1 MEKIIDK
8 INVVVFEVNSISGT
22 ISRDTDSGDDAK
34 AFTQGAVRYIDPLQL
49 RVFAAARQAA
59 QRLCRNT
66 AVRFLSGW
74 AVPDE
79 ALPRMVA
86 NLQPIAQNV
95 ETAKAELVAN
105 WDDLLERWRRQV
117 PSVAPFAHRFPT
129 AAYAAQGTSAK
140 LSVYR
145 IHPTPTDNLSSL
157 PIKDGLTE
165 EVENLSTRVLQEI
178 AADVQD
184 TWKSGS
190 TQATQ
195 RIRKLTSR
203 ISEKCKTL
211 EFLGGN
217 LGNLAGFID
226 EALARIPSGGV
237 IAGADFA
244 ILASILSVLSS
255 PERMKGISQMAADTG
270 CKNAADSFF
279 LNKNGSASTGHTV
292 VRRPTYGTKAPVDVL
307 SMEVAPI
314 VLPKSSINKK
324 MTSSAWNW

>member
-22 ISRDTDSGDDAK
+22 ISRDADTGMDEK
-34 AFTQGAVRYIDPLQL
+34 AFTQGSVRYIDPLQL

-79 ALPRMVA
+79 ALPRLVA

-95 ETAKAELVAN
+95 ETAKADLVKN
-105 WDDLLERWRRQV
+105 WDVLLARWRQQV
-117 PSVAPFAHRFPT
+117 PSIAPFAHRFPN
-129 AAYAAQGTSAK
+129 AAYAAHQTNAR

-145 IHPTPTDNLSSL
+145 IHPTQTDSLSAS

-184 TWKSGS
+184 TWKPGS

-195 RIRKLTSR
+195 RIRKLLSR
-203 ISEKCKTL
+203 LSDKCKTL

-217 LGNLAGFID
+217 LGHLAGFID
-226 EALARIPSGGV
+226 EALMRIPTSGV

-244 ILASILSVLSS
+244 ILASILNVLSS
-255 PERMKGISQMAADTG
+255 PDSMKSISQIAADNG
-270 CKNAADSFF
+270 SKGAADSFF
-279 LNKNGSASTGHTV
+279 LKKGSGVVRKSASRADAMAEVTQ
-292 VRRPTYGTKAPVDVL
+292 
-307 SMEVAPI
+307 EVAPI
-314 VLPKSSINKK
+314 VLPKSSI
-324 MTSSAWNW
+324 TTRGISSSWNW